1 MLQEFKKFILR
12 GNVIDLA
19 VGVVMGSAFGAIVTS
34 LVNNIIMPVIGYLTA
49 GIDFSDLKIVLAA
62 ARGDTPEVA
71 IGYGVLIQVII
82 QFLIISLCI
91 FFVVKGINTL
101 TEKLDRKKEAEE
113 AAAAPPAKPDDIA
126 LLEEIRD
133 LLKKQQAS

>member
-62 ARGDTPEVA
+62 AQGETAEVA

-101 TEKLDRKKEAEE
+101 TERLDRKKKEE
-113 AAAAPPAKPDDIA
+113 AVTAPPAKADDVA

-133 LLKKQQAS
+133 LLKKQAS

>member
-62 ARGDTPEVA
+62 AQGETAEVA
-71 IGYGVLIQVII
+71 IGYGMLIQVII

-101 TEKLDRKKEAEE
+101 TERLDRKKKEE
-113 AAAAPPAKPDDIA
+113 AVTAPPAKADDVA

-133 LLKKQQAS
+133 LLKKQAS

>member
-62 ARGDTPEVA
+62 AQGEKPEVA

-101 TEKLDRKKEAEE
+101 TERLDRKKKEE
-113 AAAAPPAKPDDIA
+113 AVAAPPAKADDVA

-133 LLKKQQAS
+133 LLKKQAS